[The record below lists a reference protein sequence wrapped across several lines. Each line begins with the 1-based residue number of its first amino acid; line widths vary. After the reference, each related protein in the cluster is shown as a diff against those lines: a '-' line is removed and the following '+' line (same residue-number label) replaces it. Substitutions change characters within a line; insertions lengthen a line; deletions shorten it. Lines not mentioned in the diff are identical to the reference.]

1 MEAAVVNGAAK
12 SLLNFCDAVKQ
23 DQGDPRVDIAIAA
36 FHRGPIQEGVPPN
49 EFVEAVQSRGI
60 EAIVIPERRAFDGRV
75 IEALRAIGAKMK
87 PDIVQTNNVKSHL
100 LVRLAGLNRGRPWI
114 AFHHGYTATDLK
126 VKLYNQ
132 IDRWSLRAAD
142 RVIAV
147 CGPFREELIA
157 AGIPSAHIRV
167 LHNSAAIPGS
177 TLAGEDEI
185 RREFCL
191 EKNTK
196 VFIAIGRLSYEKGQS
211 DLILALDRLRQA
223 KPDLRWKLL
232 LVGSGPEKARLEAA
246 VQRLALGNRILFAG
260 HRSNVLPFLQLS
272 NLMVLPSHSEGSPHV
287 VLEAMAAGVPIVA
300 TRVGGVPEILEDAET
315 AVLVPPRD
323 PAALA
328 SGIAR
333 VLASETMAASLAA
346 NAREVLRR
354 RFSHDTYKTTLLGI
368 YDEVLRR

>member
-1 MEAAVVNGAAK
+1 
-12 SLLNFCDAVKQ
+12 
-23 DQGDPRVDIAIAA
+23 
-36 FHRGPIQEGVPPN
+36 
-49 EFVEAVQSRGI
+49 
-60 EAIVIPERRAFDGRV
+60 
-75 IEALRAIGAKMK
+75 
-87 PDIVQTNNVKSHL
+87 
-100 LVRLAGLNRGRPWI
+100 
-114 AFHHGYTATDLK
+114 
-126 VKLYNQ
+126 
-132 IDRWSLRAAD
+132 
-142 RVIAV
+142 
-147 CGPFREELIA
+147 
-157 AGIPSAHIRV
+157 
-167 LHNSAAIPGS
+167 
-177 TLAGEDEI
+177 
-185 RREFCL
+185 
-191 EKNTK
+191 
-196 VFIAIGRLSYEKGQS
+196 
-211 DLILALDRLRQA
+211 LILALDRLRQA

-232 LVGSGPEKARLEAA
+232 LVGSGPEQARLEAA